1 MRKPIALLA
10 AAALVASGLAAP
22 AAAQRGRDAERS
34 DQAAARS
41 DQPAQR
47 GRNAARSDQATA
59 RQQMQAGREIS
70 PREIER
76 RIVPRMRGSD
86 YLGFEYDPGGA
97 YRFKFLK
104 DGQVTWVDVDA
115 RTGRVLRVS
124 R

>member
-1 MRKPIALLA
+1 MA
-10 AAALVASGLAAP
+10 
-22 AAAQRGRDAERS
+22 
-34 DQAAARS
+34 
-41 DQPAQR
+41 
-47 GRNAARSDQATA
+47 
-59 RQQMQAGREIS
+59 

-86 YLGFEYDPGGA
+86 YLGFEYDSGARA

-104 DGQVTWVDVDA
+104 EGQVTWVDVDA